1 MARLQ
6 ILGHAFISYEYD
18 LRDVYWTEMSQKVI
32 DKFGNKSFKDS
43 NEVEEILLYC
53 FKYLVKKFKELVFS
67 ETSFTFFMY
76 VFWLHEES
84 IKIYLQH
91 VQGASLS
98 PIDEDEFARSRRILK
113 AILEQGCDID
123 LKWGKFPED
132 SKELEKFDEKVQ
144 HLLYVCTWLYH
155 FADHIAYQKMVE
167 EYNRVEFDE
176 DNLIVIDFQHHYG
189 TAYHTLFP
197 AIGEEYERGAYELEI
212 VPELKQKINECFKI
226 DYDWAG
232 AIIYEIKKY
241 HNPKDSSLQT
251 IEPYVLPKNLAQQFG
266 ITEEE
271 AKLFYDGLTISRNNK
286 MSLEDLILKPYSMD
300 RFMYRPILV
309 YQIDGIERALVG
321 EEKYPESVMVLATNA
336 LKWNTL
342 PKEWLQN
349 DCIKTFM
356 QLKGNEHDKLLEDEV
371 ENILLDNKL
380 RFARNIKSLKQHKAN
395 NINIDNVFCGEID
408 FLIINTK
415 LKKLLVVD
423 CKYNKARY
431 EAVGY
436 RTDDTNFKAKYEPKM
451 LKKNN
456 WILNNIAVVNDHF
469 QIIYQ
474 DDSIDITGYEVETV
488 FFINTPTFYMFN
500 GDYKAITLSQILDY
514 LDGNYKYNLLSIKH
528 NGEEIKHPFFRKPKM
543 KSEE

>member
-6 ILGHAFISYEYD
+6 ILDHAFISYEYD
-18 LRDVYWTEMSQKVI
+18 LRHIYWAEMSQNVI
-32 DKFGNKSFKDS
+32 DKFGKKIFTDNA
-43 NEVEEILLYC
+43 EVEEILLFC
-53 FKYLVKKFKELVFS
+53 FQYLIEKFKEIVFS
-67 ETSFTFFMY
+67 ENSFTFFMY

-84 IKIYLQH
+84 LKIYLQYT
-91 VQGASLS
+91 QGASLH
-98 PIDEDEFARSRRILK
+98 PIDENEFARSRRILK

-123 LKWGKFPED
+123 LKWGEFPKD
-132 SKELEKFDEKVQ
+132 SDELKKFDEKIQ
-144 HLLYVCTWLYH
+144 HLLYVGTWLYH
-155 FADHIAYQKMVE
+155 FADQIAFQKMIE
-167 EYNRVEFDE
+167 ECNFIEFDE
-176 DNLIVIDFQHHYG
+176 EDYIMIDFQHHYG
-189 TAYHTLFP
+189 TAYHKLFP

-212 VPELKQKINECFKI
+212 VPEIKQKINKCFKI

-232 AIIYEIKKY
+232 AIIYEIKKH

-251 IEPYVLPKNLAQQFG
+251 IEPYVLPKNLSMQFG
-266 ITEEE
+266 ITEDD
-271 AKLFYDGLTISRNNK
+271 AKLFYDGLTISRKNK

-300 RFMYRPILV
+300 RFMFRPILV
-309 YQIDGIERALVG
+309 YEIDGVERALVG

-349 DCIKTFM
+349 DCMKTFM

-371 ENILLDNKL
+371 EKIFIEKKI
-380 RFARNIKSLKQHKAN
+380 RFTRNVKSFKQKSKIN
-395 NINIDNVFCGEID
+395 VNIDNAICGEID

-436 RTDDTNFKAKYEPKM
+436 RTDDTNFKTKYEPKM
-451 LKKNN
+451 YKKHN
-456 WILNNIAVVNDHF
+456 WVFNNITVVNEHF

-474 DDSIDITGYEVETV
+474 DESIDIKGYEVETV

-500 GDYKAITLSQILDY
+500 GKYKAITLSQVSEY
-514 LDGNYKYNLLSIKH
+514 LDGNYKYDILTINH
-528 NGEEIKHPFFRKPKM
+528 NGKAINHPYFKKIL
-543 KSEE
+543 